1 MTFTKS
7 KRALESELGSYSRVQ
22 KDISDRLRMTA
33 PSTEAAVNYGEDNVS
48 FEVMKT
54 NSKNSF
60 FYFSL
65 IFFLIE

>member
-33 PSTEAAVNYGEDNVS
+33 PST
-48 FEVMKT
+48 
-54 NSKNSF
+54 
-60 FYFSL
+60 
-65 IFFLIE
+65 